1 MISRTNN
8 LALNVA
14 ANRLR
19 MQIMKYR
26 NARRSQRGLSFGVRI
41 IRVFGSPEFP
51 GRTFQLASED
61 PHIPRCVERQS
72 HSISGDP
79 ANLQND
85 IVSDV
90 NPFTDFSTKNQHAE
104 NSLFVTEL
112 RVSQAARPPGMPSR
126 VATGMLNSNER
137 AENSTFDVFV
147 VGLC

>member
-26 NARRSQRGLSFGVRI
+26 NARRSQRGLSFGVRL
-41 IRVFGSPEFP
+41 IRVFGRPELP
-51 GRTFQLASED
+51 GCTFQLASED
-61 PHIPRCVERQS
+61 THIPRCIKCQC
-72 HSISGDP
+72 HSITRDP

-85 IVSDV
+85 VISDV

-104 NSLFVTEL
+104 NSLFVTEQ
-112 RVSQAARPPGMPSR
+112 RVSPATRPPGMPSR
-126 VATGMLNSNER
+126 VATGVTNSNER
-137 AENSTFDVFV
+137 AENSRFDVFV
-147 VGLC
+147 ASPC